1 MKFICNKNTLLT
13 ELLIAHDTISA
24 KSTISILSNVLLKA
38 EKDTLFINAKDM
50 KVSFKSKIPVKIEI
64 PGRTAIFCARLLNIL
79 KSLPDGDIYFDLNE
93 NYNLSIIPSSN
104 RIHFNLKCIPPEKY
118 PEQQDIE
125 EEHFFEFPQR
135 DFVDMISKSLF
146 AISDDETRFFLNGVY
161 LEKNDDKIF
170 MVATDGRRLSLIKKD
185 ISSNIKNI
193 NGIIIPPKIL
203 QIVKKNSIGEGNL
216 NIAIT
221 DKSIFIKL
229 KNNLFSSSLIKGK
242 FPDYQ
247 QIIPESNEYRLII
260 SKKALQESLKRVS
273 ILVENK
279 SRRIYLNIKAN
290 NLIVSS
296 EESEI
301 GKAQEEIDCNYD
313 GPDSNLILNF
323 LYLLEPIREIDEDN
337 IVIEFTD
344 TKKAIILKP
353 LDNNDYFNIVM
364 PLQIE

>member
-1 MKFICNKNTLLT
+1 
-13 ELLIAHDTISA
+13 
-24 KSTISILSNVLLKA
+24 
-38 EKDTLFINAKDM
+38 
-50 KVSFKSKIPVKIEI
+50 
-64 PGRTAIFCARLLNIL
+64 
-79 KSLPDGDIYFDLNE
+79 
-93 NYNLSIIPSSN
+93 
-104 RIHFNLKCIPPEKY
+104 
-118 PEQQDIE
+118 
-125 EEHFFEFPQR
+125 
-135 DFVDMISKSLF
+135 
-146 AISDDETRFFLNGVY
+146 
-161 LEKNDDKIF
+161 